1 MHGWKLMDHHI
12 THAAPSEARGE
23 IQLLIVKCGEMRVA
37 IPGRAIRG
45 LYKTVE
51 IAFRDTITLL
61 GETYEKEDLVSRLDP
76 SKTVV
81 QFSSQGRTLLCSN
94 GVWRKAYLV
103 DRILGLVTI
112 DPSHIFSLP
121 PHFRGAERE
130 WFNGLFFFHDA
141 PVLIINLEW
150 VLKPT
155 DIVQSSSNLE
165 ASQAVDE
172 FNSESGAGCLG

>member
-1 MHGWKLMDHHI
+1 MDQQIPH
-12 THAAPSEARGE
+12 TASGKSTDEL
-23 IQLLIVKCGEMRVA
+23 QLLIVECGPMRVA

-76 SKTVV
+76 AKTVT

-112 DPSHIFSLP
+112 DPAGMRPLP
-121 PHFRGAERE
+121 PQFRGAERE
-130 WFNGLFFFHDA
+130 WFTGLFFFHDA
-141 PVLIINLEW
+141 LVLIINLEW

-155 DIVQSSSNLE
+155 EGGQGNIAARQV
-165 ASQAVDE
+165 VDQ
-172 FNSESGAGCLG
+172 FSTESGAGVG

>member
-1 MHGWKLMDHHI
+1 MQGWNVMDHQI
-12 THAAPSEARGE
+12 ARAPARTSPDE
-23 IQLLIVKCGEMRVA
+23 LQLLIVECGPMRVA

-76 SKTVV
+76 AKTVM

-103 DRILGLVTI
+103 DRILGLVTVA
-112 DPSHIFSLP
+112 PACVCPLP
-121 PHFRGAERE
+121 PHFRGEERE
-130 WFNGLFFFHDA
+130 WFTGLFFFHDA
-141 PVLIINLEW
+141 LVLIINLEW

-155 DIVQSSSNLE
+155 DGMQTELDPN
-165 ASQAVDE
+165 QAMDK
-172 FNSESGAGCLG
+172 FGSESEAGVG